1 MHPIIE
7 TYSSQFTDE
16 IKEKLLQMYNFI
28 ERLVPEASIK
38 ISYQM
43 PTFYLNG
50 NLVHFAAQKNH
61 IGFYPGSACI
71 ELFKDKISQY
81 KYSKGT
87 IQIPYDQETPWS
99 LLKEIIIY
107 RKDENLRKPKK

>member
-1 MHPIIE
+1 MSVID
-7 TYSSQFTDE
+7 TYIQQYDE
-16 IKEKLLQMYNFI
+16 NVQSKLFELKSFI
-28 ERLVPEASIK
+28 LSLVPDAIEK

-71 ELFKDKISQY
+71 EQFKEKLHGF
-81 KYSKGT
+81 KCSKGT
-87 IQIPYDQETPWS
+87 IQIPYNQDIPWS
-99 LLKEIIIY
+99 ILKEIILY
-107 RKDENLRKPKK
+107 RLDENLKK